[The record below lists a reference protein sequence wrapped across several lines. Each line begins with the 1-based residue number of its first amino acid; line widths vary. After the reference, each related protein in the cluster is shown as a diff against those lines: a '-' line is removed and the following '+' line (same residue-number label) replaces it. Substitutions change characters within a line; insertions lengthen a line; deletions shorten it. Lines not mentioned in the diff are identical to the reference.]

1 MDLIRLVENPII
13 KYTGNHKPIVLY
25 LQLFP
30 KRLYTIDGEP
40 GHQVCQKSQTKPL
53 MPSVANSRSVRTRR
67 PHGRVLYSVL
77 AGWCN

>member
-1 MDLIRLVENPII
+1 MDLIRLVENLII

-25 LQLFP
+25 FP

-53 MPSVANSRSVRTRR
+53 MPSVTNSRKVRTRR
-67 PHGRVLYSVL
+67 LH
-77 AGWCN
+77 